1 MEEQRY
7 YIQIGLEDIKNK
19 IFPVNWTGDCEEI
32 IIEDPCCPGSGVT
45 YINCETGTTYV
56 YSSMT
61 QLLSG
66 GTNGTSTLTGLTIP
80 IMLTQTTY
88 DMGWYSVFDG
98 LVYQKET
105 LNNFIYSSDTI
116 NPYTFYV
123 FNTSNN
129 VIQSTYEVNWGDGS
143 PSVPINTFS
152 PSSVSHTYPA
162 TNGTYTVTITG
173 TTPWGITTVSKT
185 ITVPYVNVVPLNP
198 NGTVT
203 FFPQGGNWNNIP
215 ISYDFLFTGDS
226 NTNIIDYISS
236 SYVNIPFIVSG
247 YTTSALADLEQYGA
261 IPYPIGVQVTGETGV
276 VGTYYG
282 AVPNNSYSAYTI
294 NGVDYWDLSG
304 GTTLYFVQSSGLTI
318 DDIVFSAI
326 TKEEALIGVAY
337 EPEIRSDI
345 FIERG
350 RVSALESIM
359 RLGEV
364 DNIGDLVKY
373 GYGFFNVET

>member
-1 MEEQRY
+1 
-7 YIQIGLEDIKNK
+7 
-19 IFPVNWTGDCEEI
+19 
-32 IIEDPCCPGSGVT
+32 
-45 YINCETGTTYV
+45 
-56 YSSMT
+56 
-61 QLLSG
+61 
-66 GTNGTSTLTGLTIP
+66 
-80 IMLTQTTY
+80 
-88 DMGWYSVFDG
+88 
-98 LVYQKET
+98 
-105 LNNFIYSSDTI
+105 
-116 NPYTFYV
+116 
-123 FNTSNN
+123 
-129 VIQSTYEVNWGDGS
+129 
-143 PSVPINTFS
+143 
-152 PSSVSHTYPA
+152 
-162 TNGTYTVTITG
+162 
-173 TTPWGITTVSKT
+173 
-185 ITVPYVNVVPLNP
+185 
-198 NGTVT
+198 
-203 FFPQGGNWNNIP
+203 
-215 ISYDFLFTGDS
+215 
-226 NTNIIDYISS
+226 
-236 SYVNIPFIVSG
+236 VNIPFIVSG

-304 GTTLYFVQSSGLTI
+304 GTTLYFVQSSGLTV